1 MARFVSQYK
10 GYSHGVR
17 NGKEARLGP
26 NGVMI
31 PETVSLE
38 AVFEHEQMDTEAI
51 LVAKRP
57 IEQGGLANP
66 DPLKPPFHGMQE
78 NEAGREY
85 DITPRLA
92 LFDSERAQ
100 LKNEW
105 TDDERILV
113 EDTLRASN
121 FNGVHFVEVV
131 PEPPTKPW
139 RGYDDETDAD
149 QILYLAKAIDADLN
163 QVIAYEAAN
172 QNRLEV
178 LKGLELA
185 AQEQAE
191 ETTVVTA

>member
-17 NGKEARLGP
+17 NGQESYLGP
-26 NGVMI
+26 DGRMV
-31 PETVSLE
+31 PGLKPLE
-38 AVFEHEQMDTEAI
+38 AAFEHELMDEEAI
-51 LVAKRP
+51 LVAKKSK
-57 IEQGGLANP
+57 EEGGLANS

-105 TDDERILV
+105 TDEEREIV
-113 EDTLRASN
+113 EAALRNSTFYGN
-121 FNGVHFVEVV
+121 HFVEVV
-131 PEPPTKPW
+131 PTPPERPW
-139 RGYDDETDAD
+139 RGYDDITDAD
-149 QILYLAKAIDADLN
+149 RILDLAVAIDADLN

-178 LKGLELA
+178 LRALEQVRDA
-185 AQEQAE
+185 VAE